1 MSLKMVGSLSGSQ
14 QHRDEVSFVL
24 GTNLLVY
31 IHKLARNENR
41 ATPKT
46 VKEEEQENKLFR
58 SIQEELHLLRF
69 KEQT

>member
-1 MSLKMVGSLSGSQ
+1 M
-14 QHRDEVSFVL
+14 L

-31 IHKLARNENR
+31 IHRLARNENR
-41 ATPKT
+41 ATPET

-58 SIQEELHLLRF
+58 SSQEELHLLRF